1 MQDKKIDIEKLL
13 EAKSEGIDKE
23 IEKLFPRKMS
33 GKWLDF
39 ALGKALYKYDAET
52 IHKTT
57 SEPLW
62 EFLDRGGK
70 RWRPSLML
78 LCCEAVGGSAN
89 KIKEFVVF
97 PELIHNSTLVED
109 DMEDRSELRRGKP
122 CTHKIF
128 GEDVAINLGSMMYML
143 PFVMLYKNTKK
154 LDAKKKSGIYD
165 MVVQELLRVH
175 IGQATDIGWHR
186 GMKEN
191 ISEEEYLQ
199 MCINK
204 TGCLSRLSC
213 RLGALLGNGTEKQIE
228 VLGNFGAGIG
238 VAFQIQDDILNLVGE
253 EFAKGK
259 GLGEDIHEGKRTLL
273 VLHVLKKADGADA
286 KRLIEI
292 LNAHPSDGETI
303 NEAIGIIKKYG
314 AIEYGKKK
322 AGKIVEERWK
332 EVDRALKKSE
342 AKETLRAF
350 ADYLINRKI

>member
-1 MQDKKIDIEKLL
+1 MSKQINIGKLL
-13 EAKSEGIDKE
+13 EGKSAGIDRE
-23 IEKLFPRKMS
+23 IERLFPREMNE
-33 GKWLDF
+33 KWLNY
-39 ALGKALYKYDAET
+39 ALGKALYKYDAGT

-78 LCCEAVGGSAN
+78 LCCEAVGGNAD

-109 DMEDRSELRRGKP
+109 DQEDRSELRRGKP
-122 CTHKIF
+122 CTYKLF

-154 LDAKKKSGIYD
+154 LSAKKKSEIYD

-191 ISEEEYLQ
+191 ISEGEYLQ

-213 RLGALLGNGTEKQIE
+213 RLGALLGNGSEKQIE
-228 VLGNFGAGIG
+228 ALGNFGASIG

-259 GLGEDIHEGKRTLL
+259 GFGEDIHEGKRTLL
-273 VLHVLKKADGADA
+273 VLHVLKKTKGADA
-286 KRLIEI
+286 KRLVEI
-292 LNAHPSDGETI
+292 LNAHPEDEGTI

-314 AIEYGKKK
+314 AIEYGKEK
-322 AGKIVEERWK
+322 AREIVEKSWK
-332 EVDRALKKSE
+332 EVDRALRKSD

>member
-1 MQDKKIDIEKLL
+1 MKDKKIDIEKML
-13 EAKSEGIDKE
+13 EEKSSGIDRE
-23 IEKLFPRKMS
+23 IENIFPRKMS
-33 GKWLDF
+33 DKWLDF
-39 ALGKALYKYDAET
+39 ALGKAIYKYDAET
-52 IHKTT
+52 IHKNT

-62 EFLDRGGK
+62 DLLNRGGK
-70 RWRPSLML
+70 RWRPALML
-78 LCCEAVGGSAN
+78 LCCEAVGGNSKN
-89 KIKEFVVF
+89 IREFVVF

-122 CTHKIF
+122 CTYKIF
-128 GEDVAINLGSMMYML
+128 GEDVAINLGSLMYML

-154 LDAKKKSGIYD
+154 LDEKRRNAIYD
-165 MVVQELLRVH
+165 MVIQEILRVH

-186 GMKEN
+186 GMRED
-191 ISEEEYLQ
+191 ISEGEYLQ

-228 VLGNFGAGIG
+228 ALGTFGTSIG

-273 VLHVLKKADGADA
+273 VLHALKKASGEDA
-286 KRLIEI
+286 NRLVEI
-292 LNAHPSDGETI
+292 LNAHPDDEATI
-303 NEAIGIIKKYG
+303 NEAIGIIQKYG
-314 AIEYGKKK
+314 AIEYGKEK
-322 AGKIVEERWK
+322 AQKIVETSWK
-332 EVDRALKKSE
+332 GAEKVLKKSE

-350 ADYLINRKI
+350 ADYLISRKI